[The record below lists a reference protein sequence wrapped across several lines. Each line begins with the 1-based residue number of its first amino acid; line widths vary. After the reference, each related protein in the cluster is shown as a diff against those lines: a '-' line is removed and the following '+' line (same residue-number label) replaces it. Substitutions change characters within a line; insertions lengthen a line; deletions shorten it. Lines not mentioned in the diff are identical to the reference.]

1 MNENRSKAIR
11 IDPTYN
17 SLTSI
22 SNTEKLHVTH
32 ILLRKRNLVSK
43 ANVYYTQNAN
53 CYTD

>member
-22 SNTEKLHVTH
+22 SNTEKLTH
-32 ILLRKRNLVSK
+32 ILLRKRNLVRK